1 MKRKQKSGHEKRL
14 ESKRRSLREAASAT
28 GQKSLLTF
36 LKKDSDVSATE
47 KPAKTPQQPLL
58 SEQEGNNGNDIP
70 VADQNLQATS
80 KEIQTS
86 CWYKG
91 KKLDID
97 WLVLSEECLELT
109 KEIKDNRQ
117 RPLIKCLFCS
127 KYEMEVRKLASNGRV
142 PLACGVRVDGK
153 DKNCSEF
160 ILLEMV

>member
-1 MKRKQKSGHEKRL
+1 MKRKEKSGHEKRL
-14 ESKRRSLREAASAT
+14 ESKRRLLREAASAT

-47 KPAKTPQQPLL
+47 KPGKMPQQPLL
-58 SEQEGNNGNDIP
+58 SEQEGDNKAGNNGNDIP

-97 WLVLSEECLELT
+97 WLVLY
-109 KEIKDNRQ
+109 Q
-117 RPLIKCLFCS
+117 RN
-127 KYEMEVRKLASNGRV
+127 A
-142 PLACGVRVDGK
+142 
-153 DKNCSEF
+153 
-160 ILLEMV
+160 

>member
-1 MKRKQKSGHEKRL
+1 MIYQLLFKTYRLLPRKFKQAAGTKR
-14 ESKRRSLREAASAT
+14 
-28 GQKSLLTF
+28 
-36 LKKDSDVSATE
+36 
-47 KPAKTPQQPLL
+47 
-58 SEQEGNNGNDIP
+58 
-70 VADQNLQATS
+70 
-80 KEIQTS
+80 
-86 CWYKG
+86 

-153 DKNCSEF
+153 TDYV
-160 ILLEMV
+160 M